1 MGLGLAIGMDAMR
14 ACKTAQWWRGFF
26 LRWRG
31 AAPLP
36 RELLTPSASHENIVS
51 VARFNGLVTE
61 IFRDPW
67 FSRKVQ
73 VGLPDTSVRVR
84 LLFTDSLPE
93 NPADRRKYLLWR
105 MADALDV
112 RPDRTRLASM
122 AFPSP
127 LPGRGH
133 AVLCAVSA
141 DKVIEQYERALAESK
156 VRSSSIAP
164 SSMLLFNLF
173 HHHLIG
179 PPGVPLLFL
188 AAAEASLT
196 TIVVLDGAPIFWR
209 TRRLF
214 RPGEQAPAAGTYP
227 AAELLRDVVEAIAYC
242 GDELDVE
249 PPAEV
254 FVAGPLAGEPG
265 LADWLAGQLQ
275 LPVTLLDAGRLVRH
289 TPERLA
295 EGWNRWGVALGAA
308 ARR

>member
-14 ACKTAQWWRGFF
+14 ACKTALWWREFF

-36 RELLTPSASHENIVS
+36 QELLTPSASHENIVS
-51 VARFNGLVTE
+51 VARFNDLVAE
-61 IFRDPW
+61 LFRDPW

-93 NPADRRKYLLWR
+93 DPAERRKYLLWR

-122 AFPSP
+122 AFESP
-127 LPGRGH
+127 LRGRGH

-164 SSMLLFNLF
+164 SSLLLFNLF
-173 HHHLIG
+173 HHHLAS

-196 TIVVLDGAPIFWR
+196 TIAILDGCPIFWR

-214 RPGEQAPAAGTYP
+214 RPGEDAPATGASPG
-227 AAELLRDVVEAIAYC
+227 AELLRNVVEAIAYC
-242 GDELDVE
+242 GDELDVG
-249 PPAEV
+249 PPAKV
-254 FVAGPLAGEPG
+254 FIAGPLAEEPG
-265 LADWLAGQLQ
+265 LAEWLAIQLRV
-275 LPVTLLDAGRLVRH
+275 PVTSLDAGRLIRH
-289 TPERLA
+289 TPERLV

-308 ARR
+308 VRR